1 MFLKP
6 RAAKR
11 SELAFLCLRRGV
23 SSTPSNSL
31 YLFSFSLPTQRCFS
45 VTWLWL
51 RPESLFSAYAE
62 VFLCDPLRFRQST
75 HFSLPTQRCF
85 RTEALS
91 PSSGILFSAYAEVFP
106 ASRHTFFNRGA
117 FLCLRRGVSVLRLLL
132 YRRGFLFSAYAEVF
146 PEQIRGCRLWFA
158 FLCLRRGVSEYFKDS
173 PEGVAFSLPTQRC
186 FQIVYPKCHDPF
198 LFSAYAEVFLLEYFR
213 RVGAQSFLCLRR
225 GVSIAVPGNAA
236 ETDFSLP
243 TQRCFLLIR
252 LPALQ
257 PHLFSAYAE
266 VFPATAR
273 FRTSYPPFLCLRR
286 GVSGID
292 DKVSFER
299 RTFLC
304 LRRGVSDSIIGSNR
318 SADFSLPTQR
328 CFSLRARLL
337 SRVRLFSAYAEVF
350 PDAITTAQTT
360 AAFLCLRR
368 GVSPPLHRPGCPGTF
383 SLPTQRCFLR
393 PHGSQS
399 ERPLFSAYAEVF
411 PGEEP
416 FIRIDDHFSLPT
428 QRCFPVF

>member
-1 MFLKP
+1 M
-6 RAAKR
+6 
-11 SELAFLCLRRGV
+11 
-23 SSTPSNSL
+23 
-31 YLFSFSLPTQRCFS
+31 
-45 VTWLWL
+45 
-51 RPESLFSAYAE
+51 
-62 VFLCDPLRFRQST
+62 
-75 HFSLPTQRCF
+75 
-85 RTEALS
+85 
-91 PSSGILFSAYAEVFP
+91 
-106 ASRHTFFNRGA
+106 
-117 FLCLRRGVSVLRLLL
+117 
-132 YRRGFLFSAYAEVF
+132 F

-243 TQRCFLLIR
+243 TQRCFL
-252 LPALQ
+252 
-257 PHLFSAYAE
+257 
-266 VFPATAR
+266 
-273 FRTSYPPFLCLRR
+273 
-286 GVSGID
+286 
-292 DKVSFER
+292 
-299 RTFLC
+299 
-304 LRRGVSDSIIGSNR
+304 
-318 SADFSLPTQR
+318 
-328 CFSLRARLL
+328 
-337 SRVRLFSAYAEVF
+337 
-350 PDAITTAQTT
+350 
-360 AAFLCLRR
+360 
-368 GVSPPLHRPGCPGTF
+368 
-383 SLPTQRCFLR
+383 R

>member
-1 MFLKP
+1 M
-6 RAAKR
+6 
-11 SELAFLCLRRGV
+11 
-23 SSTPSNSL
+23 
-31 YLFSFSLPTQRCFS
+31 
-45 VTWLWL
+45 
-51 RPESLFSAYAE
+51 
-62 VFLCDPLRFRQST
+62 
-75 HFSLPTQRCF
+75 
-85 RTEALS
+85 
-91 PSSGILFSAYAEVFP
+91 
-106 ASRHTFFNRGA
+106 
-117 FLCLRRGVSVLRLLL
+117 
-132 YRRGFLFSAYAEVF
+132 F

-337 SRVRLFSAYAEVF
+337 SRVRLFSAYTEVF

>member
-1 MFLKP
+1 MFPWGRTP
-6 RAAKR
+6 RR
-11 SELAFLCLRRGV
+11 TSSSFLCLRRGV

-243 TQRCFLLIR
+243 TQRCFLR
-252 LPALQ
+252 LHASGRVI
-257 PHLFSAYAE
+257 HLFSAYAE
-266 VFPATAR
+266 VFPGLTTRSVLSAGLFSAYAEVFLTVSSAATEAQ
-273 FRTSYPPFLCLRR
+273 
-286 GVSGID
+286 
-292 DKVSFER
+292 
-299 RTFLC
+299 TFLC
-304 LRRGVSDSIIGSNR
+304 LRRGVSLCAR
-318 SADFSLPTQR
+318 V
-328 CFSLRARLL
+328 CF
-337 SRVRLFSAYAEVF
+337 
-350 PDAITTAQTT
+350 
-360 AAFLCLRR
+360 R
-368 GVSPPLHRPGCPGTF
+368 G
-383 SLPTQRCFLR
+383 
-393 PHGSQS
+393 
-399 ERPLFSAYAEVF
+399 
-411 PGEEP
+411 
-416 FIRIDDHFSLPT
+416 
-428 QRCFPVF
+428 

>member
-1 MFLKP
+1 MFPKIVTP
-6 RAAKR
+6 HR
-11 SELAFLCLRRGV
+11 STR
-23 SSTPSNSL
+23 
-31 YLFSFSLPTQRCFS
+31 SFSLPTQRCFPNQWKNAR
-45 VTWLWL
+45 V
-51 RPESLFSAYAE
+51 
-62 VFLCDPLRFRQST
+62 
-75 HFSLPTQRCF
+75 
-85 RTEALS
+85 
-91 PSSGILFSAYAEVFP
+91 SS
-106 ASRHTFFNRGA
+106 
-117 FLCLRRGVSVLRLLL
+117 
-132 YRRGFLFSAYAEVF
+132 LFSAYAEVF

-213 RVGAQSFLCLRR
+213 RVGAQS
-225 GVSIAVPGNAA
+225 
-236 ETDFSLP
+236 
-243 TQRCFLLIR
+243 
-252 LPALQ
+252 
-257 PHLFSAYAE
+257 
-266 VFPATAR
+266 
-273 FRTSYPPFLCLRR
+273 
-286 GVSGID
+286 
-292 DKVSFER
+292 
-299 RTFLC
+299 FLC

>member
-1 MFLKP
+1 MSKT
-6 RAAKR
+6 K
-11 SELAFLCLRRGV
+11 
-23 SSTPSNSL
+23 
-31 YLFSFSLPTQRCFS
+31 
-45 VTWLWL
+45 
-51 RPESLFSAYAE
+51 
-62 VFLCDPLRFRQST
+62 
-75 HFSLPTQRCF
+75 
-85 RTEALS
+85 
-91 PSSGILFSAYAEVFP
+91 
-106 ASRHTFFNRGA
+106 
-117 FLCLRRGVSVLRLLL
+117 
-132 YRRGFLFSAYAEVF
+132 LFSAYAEVF

-383 SLPTQRCFLR
+383 SLPTQRCFTLLGESAGLLGLFSAYAEVFPTASRLSERKAAFLCLR
-393 PHGSQS
+393 RGVSWRRTIYPNR
-399 ERPLFSAYAEVF
+399 RPLFSAYAEVF
-411 PGEEP
+411 P
-416 FIRIDDHFSLPT
+416 
-428 QRCFPVF
+428 CFLVSWVP

>member
-1 MFLKP
+1 MEVPYQALEESDLFVDCVYKAGP
-6 RAAKR
+6 YPN
-11 SELAFLCLRRGV
+11 LAG
-23 SSTPSNSL
+23 
-31 YLFSFSLPTQRCFS
+31 
-45 VTWLWL
+45 
-51 RPESLFSAYAE
+51 E
-62 VFLCDPLRFRQST
+62 
-75 HFSLPTQRCF
+75 
-85 RTEALS
+85 
-91 PSSGILFSAYAEVFP
+91 
-106 ASRHTFFNRGA
+106 
-117 FLCLRRGVSVLRLLL
+117 
-132 YRRGFLFSAYAEVF
+132 LFSAYAEVF

-328 CFSLRARLL
+328 CF
-337 SRVRLFSAYAEVF
+337 
-350 PDAITTAQTT
+350 
-360 AAFLCLRR
+360 
-368 GVSPPLHRPGCPGTF
+368 
-383 SLPTQRCFLR
+383 LR